1 MSSIIPKKGDIVI
14 NPKTQ
19 RPVKVGSRVWLKLVK
34 EGIFKGHYR
43 DPNELE
49 PINENETLEEQKK
62 RLNEKLP
69 KNQQAVKGRGK
80 HKGKIVKREKG
91 IDPVELSRYTSKSA
105 VKAVKKNIDRLA
117 LADDDEDIDKL
128 LEKMIFEEMMNNEII
143 NNNISVDDIKP
154 KKYYD
159 VDENDNDYEEDSE
172 EEIDS
177 EYEN

>member
-49 PINENETLEEQKK
+49 PINENESLEEQKK
-62 RLNEKLP
+62 RLNKKLP

-128 LEKMIFEEMMNNEII
+128 LEKMIFEEMMNND
-143 NNNISVDDIKP
+143 ISVDDIKP
-154 KKYYD
+154 KKYYEIEQNENEYE
-159 VDENDNDYEEDSE
+159 DESEE

>member
-49 PINENETLEEQKK
+49 PINENESLEEQKK
-62 RLNEKLP
+62 RLNKKLP

-128 LEKMIFEEMMNNEII
+128 LEKMIFEEMMNND
-143 NNNISVDDIKP
+143 ISVDDIKP
-154 KKYYD
+154 KKYY
-159 VDENDNDYEEDSE
+159 EIEQNENDYEDESEE